1 MGAPSALLSMGAVVA
16 MLRGCDIAEAINR
29 KWLARPIDDV
39 DGILEE
45 GLQVVWDLNPWEEEM

>member
-1 MGAPSALLSMGAVVA
+1 MGAVVA